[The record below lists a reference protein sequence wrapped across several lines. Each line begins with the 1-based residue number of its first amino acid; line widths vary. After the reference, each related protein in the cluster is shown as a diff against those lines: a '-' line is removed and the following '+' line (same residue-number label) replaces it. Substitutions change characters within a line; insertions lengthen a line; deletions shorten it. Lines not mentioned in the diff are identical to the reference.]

1 VAEDVAAEAE
11 GAIKSAAI
19 AEEVASD
26 TAGVAL
32 EMAAA
37 AMWRAVTD
45 TKVAAAVAAVAEAA
59 EAEAATAAMELEVA
73 TKATTQQHSNSV
85 AWASFRHHPHTGRRG
100 KLPRAISHIR

>member
-1 VAEDVAAEAE
+1 MAEDVAAEAE

-26 TAGVAL
+26 KAGAAL

-45 TKVAAAVAAVAEAA
+45 TKVAAAVADAA
-59 EAEAATAAMELEVA
+59 EAVAATAAMELEVA
-73 TKATTQQHSNSV
+73 TKATTQQHSNSL
-85 AWASFRHHPHTGRRG
+85 AWASFRHHAHTGGRG

>member
-37 AMWRAVTD
+37 VAMWRAVTD
-45 TKVAAAVAAVAEAA
+45 TKVAAAAAEAA
-59 EAEAATAAMELEVA
+59 EAVAATAAMELEVA

>member
-1 VAEDVAAEAE
+1 MAEDVAAEAE
-11 GAIKSAAI
+11 RAIKSAAI

-37 AMWRAVTD
+37 AAMWRAVTD
-45 TKVAAAVAAVAEAA
+45 TKVAAAAAEAA
-59 EAEAATAAMELEVA
+59 EAVAATVAMELEVA

>member
-1 VAEDVAAEAE
+1 MAAEAE

-37 AMWRAVTD
+37 
-45 TKVAAAVAAVAEAA
+45 VAEAA
-59 EAEAATAAMELEVA
+59 EAEAAKAAMELEVA

>member
-11 GAIKSAAI
+11 RAIKSAAI

-32 EMAAA
+32 EMAVA

-45 TKVAAAVAAVAEAA
+45 TKVAAAVAEAA
-59 EAEAATAAMELEVA
+59 EAEAAKAAMELEVA

>member
-1 VAEDVAAEAE
+1 MAEDVAAEAE

-32 EMAAA
+32 EMVAA

-45 TKVAAAVAAVAEAA
+45 TKVAAAVAEAA
-59 EAEAATAAMELEVA
+59 EAEAAKAAMELEVA

>member
-1 VAEDVAAEAE
+1 MAEDVAAEAE

-45 TKVAAAVAAVAEAA
+45 TKVAAAVAEAA

>member
-45 TKVAAAVAAVAEAA
+45 TKVAAAAAEAA
-59 EAEAATAAMELEVA
+59 EAVAATAAMELEVA

>member
-1 VAEDVAAEAE
+1 MAEDVAAEAE

-45 TKVAAAVAAVAEAA
+45 TKVAAAAAEAA
-59 EAEAATAAMELEVA
+59 EAVAATAAMELEVA